1 MKQFLKHKS
10 RRPGY
15 HGWAVMVKGSDH
27 PWPWTVC
34 TTRKELRE
42 LIEAEKNWMRTD
54 IEIVKVKIEVTL
66 A

>member
-10 RRPGY
+10 QRPDY
-15 HGWAVMVKGSDH
+15 DGWALQIAGSGE
-27 PWPWTVC
+27 PMGWTVC
-34 TTRKELRE
+34 TTRREVRE
-42 LIEAEKNWMRTD
+42 LKKSERLWMRTD